1 MPDTRSLGNAA
12 PGRKKDR
19 TDVIPISLWIV
30 KALRDAKRPLST
42 SAIADEVQA
51 AKPTIRIWCVRLE
64 TLGLVKR
71 VSKNQ
76 IGGLVDYWSWVSNP

>member
-1 MPDTRSLGNAA
+1 MSDTRSLGNAA
-12 PGRKKDR
+12 SGRKKVR

-30 KALRDAKRPLST
+30 KALRDARRAMTT

-51 AKPTIRIWCVRLE
+51 AKPTVRIWCVRLE